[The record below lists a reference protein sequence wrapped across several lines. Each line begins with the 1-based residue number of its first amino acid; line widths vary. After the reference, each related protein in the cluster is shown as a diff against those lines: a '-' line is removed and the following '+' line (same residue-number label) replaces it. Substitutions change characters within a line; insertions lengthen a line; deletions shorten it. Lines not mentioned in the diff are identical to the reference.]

1 MLSQLGEYKELNM
14 VRVLFKKDILNW
26 RDLSIDIKVFNAP
39 DWLKK
44 RIINSDVLLIV
55 LSYLS
60 RQNQLRL

>member
-26 RDLSIDIKVFNAP
+26 RDLGLLTGSIAP
-39 DWLKK
+39 FWLKK

>member
-26 RDLSIDIKVFNAP
+26 RDLSIDIKVCNAP

-55 LSYLS
+55 LNYLS
-60 RQNQLRL
+60 G